1 MDDPAAP
8 PRTPRR
14 RSVPQ
19 AVLGLIGLVGLVAL
33 VEILP
38 RIGVLPRRYF
48 PTSSEI
54 GSALAEQLGRSEFWT
69 AVLDTLQG
77 WALGLAI
84 ASVAGVVLGI
94 LIGTSRFTREFTA
107 STIEFLRPIPSVAL
121 IPIAVL
127 LFGSDIESK
136 LMLVIYASFWQV
148 LIQVLYGVQDVDP
161 VAQDTARAYG
171 LGRWARIRHV
181 TWPTALPYV
190 MTGLRLAAAVAL
202 ILAVTAEL
210 VIGNPGLGKLL
221 SNAQS
226 SGAVAATY
234 AIVVVTGI
242 LGVLVNIIFRT
253 VERRA
258 LSWHPSQRGGAGMSA
273 LRRVGMVL
281 GLPVILLAA
290 WWFLS
295 AGSTNF
301 FFPPL
306 SEILDSLVE
315 EWFGPRL
322 VDDVWPSLYRLAA
335 GYALAAAVSLALGVL
350 IGTSRTVRGLT
361 EPVFEFF
368 RAIPP
373 PVLVPIFI
381 LLFGIGDG
389 MKVVV
394 IAFGCM
400 WPILLNTVEG
410 VRAVDEVL
418 SDTGRVYGVAGWS
431 RLRYLVLPS
440 ASPQIFAGLR
450 QGLSV
455 AIILMVISELFAAT
469 NGLGFA
475 VVQAQR
481 SFAIAETW
489 AGMLML
495 GLLGFLLAL
504 LFRFVENRQ
513 LRWYHGLRQAQR
525 SS

>member
-1 MDDPAAP
+1 M
-8 PRTPRR
+8 
-14 RSVPQ
+14 
-19 AVLGLIGLVGLVAL
+19 I
-33 VEILP
+33 
-38 RIGVLPRRYF
+38 
-48 PTSSEI
+48 
-54 GSALAEQLGRSEFWT
+54 
-69 AVLDTLQG
+69 
-77 WALGLAI
+77 
-84 ASVAGVVLGI
+84 
-94 LIGTSRFTREFTA
+94 
-107 STIEFLRPIPSVAL
+107 
-121 IPIAVL
+121 
-127 LFGSDIESK
+127 
-136 LMLVIYASFWQV
+136 
-148 LIQVLYGVQDVDP
+148 
-161 VAQDTARAYG
+161 
-171 LGRWARIRHV
+171 
-181 TWPTALPYV
+181 
-190 MTGLRLAAAVAL
+190 
-202 ILAVTAEL
+202 
-210 VIGNPGLGKLL
+210 
-221 SNAQS
+221 
-226 SGAVAATY
+226 
-234 AIVVVTGI
+234 
-242 LGVLVNIIFRT
+242 
-253 VERRA
+253 
-258 LSWHPSQRGGAGMSA
+258 
-273 LRRVGMVL
+273 L
-281 GLPVILLAA
+281 GLPVILLTV
-290 WWFLS
+290 WWVAS

-306 SEILDSLVE
+306 SEILASLVE
-315 EWFGPRL
+315 EWFGARL

-418 SDTGRVYGVAGWS
+418 SDTGRVYGVNGWA

-481 SFAIAETW
+481 SFAIPETW

-504 LFRFVENRQ
+504 IFRVVENRQ
-513 LRWYHGLRQAQR
+513 LRWYHGLRRAQR